1 MIASGTVI
9 LDEINQRLPRFRLRQ
24 RMLGIVQLHLETHIF
39 WTAGLRKRCRRLLCN
54 SRSCK
59 KQCEKSSFQGLTPPI
74 YSPENLDADRTT
86 LVVVGKEKA
95 GKAPRSSRQVCCCL
109 APSCYA

>member
-1 MIASGTVI
+1 
-9 LDEINQRLPRFRLRQ
+9 
-24 RMLGIVQLHLETHIF
+24 
-39 WTAGLRKRCRRLLCN
+39 
-54 SRSCK
+54 
-59 KQCEKSSFQGLTPPI
+59 
-74 YSPENLDADRTT
+74 